1 MVKKWIFCL
10 IVCKFF
16 LEHVKKRWGIYRVL
30 SFKMSVFASESD
42 PLEKRVKILEKKVR
56 DLEKLLGKKPTKET
70 DVGEKEEEEVCL
82 IS

>member
-1 MVKKWIFCL
+1 
-10 IVCKFF
+10 
-16 LEHVKKRWGIYRVL
+16 
-30 SFKMSVFASESD
+30 MSVFASESD